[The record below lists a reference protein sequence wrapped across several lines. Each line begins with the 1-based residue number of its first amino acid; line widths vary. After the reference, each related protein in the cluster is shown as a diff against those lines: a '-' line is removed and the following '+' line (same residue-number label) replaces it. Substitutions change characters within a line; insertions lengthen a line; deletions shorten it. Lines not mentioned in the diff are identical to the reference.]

1 MKDLLYPLRKLHGRI
16 HEWRVNVLPLYLER
30 LRNPRAVYLVL
41 TPEHGNLG
49 DHAIA
54 QSEIE
59 ILRLLKIPYIEV
71 TDHRIEEWKK
81 QECLHVMNGRVIL
94 IHGGG
99 NLGSLWPSVEK
110 TMEQIVRDNPKS
122 SVIFFPNTIFYGKT
136 REEQELFVKSKQ
148 LYNSHDKLKLYARE
162 KISYSIMKEA
172 YNDVALVPDMV
183 LRMNKCVPGQKRCG
197 CILSLRSDRE
207 KTRSDETEKEIRIQV
222 GELFGENIQELDM
235 VVPHPVPVSERD
247 KELEKQYDAFRHA
260 ELVITDRLHGM
271 IFCAITGTPCIVI
284 NSKSPKVR
292 GCYEW
297 VKDLP
302 YVQFCNDVSQIT
314 EIYHAIPKQDW
325 QYDNTKLLPLYE
337 PLIADIKAA
346 SRGR

>member
-1 MKDLLYPLRKLHGRI
+1 MKDPLYSVRRLHGRL
-16 HEWRVNVLPLYLER
+16 HEWRVNMLPLYMER
-30 LRNPRAVYLVL
+30 WRHPRAVYLVL

-59 ILRLLKIPYIEV
+59 ILQSLKTPYIEV
-71 TDHRIEEWKK
+71 SGKTLLDWGKK
-81 QECLHVMNGRVIL
+81 QFLHVMNGRPVL
-94 IHGGG
+94 INGGG
-99 NLGSLWPSVEK
+99 NLGTLWFHNELILRQIMTDCPDSSL
-110 TMEQIVRDNPKS
+110 
-122 SVIFFPNTIFYGKT
+122 VIFPSTIYYSEDEKGK
-136 REEQELFVKSKQ
+136 EELENSVRI
-148 LYNSHDKLKLYARE
+148 YNSKKDLSLFARE
-162 KISYSIMKEA
+162 KTSYTLMASK
-172 YNDVALVPDMV
+172 YKKVFLVPDMV
-183 LRMNKCVPGQKRCG
+183 FRMNKSIPGMERKG

-207 KTRSDETEKEIRIQV
+207 KTRTDEAENMIRGQV
-222 GELFGENIQELDM
+222 EAVFGSSVRELDM
-235 VVPHPVPVSERD
+235 VLPYSVPVENRD
-247 KELEKQYDAFRHA
+247 EELEKQYDAFRHA

-297 VKDLP
+297 IKDLP
-302 YVQFCNDVSQIT
+302 YIQFCDDVSQIA
-314 EIYHAIPKQDW
+314 EIYKAIPKQDW

-337 PLIADIKAA
+337 PLIAEIKAA